1 MLRVIL
7 ECKTVRIFEYS
18 RTRDQSET
26 KGPRSKPILRKKKKK
41 KKITVLQ
48 SSVICSALQGKTA
61 SFDARLWPGTPQR
74 KYVRNNK

>member
-7 ECKTVRIFEYS
+7 ECKTVRIFAYS
-18 RTRDQSET
+18 PTRDQSET
-26 KGPRSKPILRKKKKK
+26 KDPRAKHILRKKKM
-41 KKITVLQ
+41 TVLQ

-61 SFDARLWPGTPQR
+61 SFDARLWSGTPQR